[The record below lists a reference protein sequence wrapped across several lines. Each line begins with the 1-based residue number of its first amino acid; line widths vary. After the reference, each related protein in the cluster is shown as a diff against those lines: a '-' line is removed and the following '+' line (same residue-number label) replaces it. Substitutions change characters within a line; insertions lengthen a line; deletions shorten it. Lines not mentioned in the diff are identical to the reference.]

1 MYYHGTG
8 TLAIIECAGYTSKY
22 ALRVVFRTKSLP
34 NSSLRFPFRFANSL
48 SLQSHHA
55 IVTLTTP
62 EDIIFPFPNTI
73 LKFPH
78 GLFFWT
84 QPYTTIKDF
93 SCLF

>member
-8 TLAIIECAGYTSKY
+8 TLATIECAGYTSKY
-22 ALRVVFRTKSLP
+22 ALRVAFRTKSLP

-48 SLQSHHA
+48 SLQSHHTT
-55 IVTLTTP
+55 VTLTMP
-62 EDIIFPFPNTI
+62 EDIIFPFPKTI
-73 LKFPH
+73 LKFPR

-84 QPYTTIKDF
+84 QLYTTIKDF